1 MPNTTATPF
10 DNSAVKCYTKLRF
23 PPTTGV
29 VHTENLI
36 FSLNAT
42 MPVFL
47 MMVLGYLLHKT
58 PLLDD
63 RFANKLNDFVFKVTL
78 PVQIFKNLADS
89 DFHAVW
95 DTKVV
100 LFSFVVSLVSFL
112 ILFGLSFLLKDRSLQ
127 AEFTQAGCRSSQ
139 ALLGSALLINIYG
152 GTGSLALI
160 LIGAVPL
167 YNVVSVAM
175 LTLLAPGG
183 RLSRK
188 TLLKTLKGIATNPI
202 ILGIVAGLL
211 WSLLDIPQPAI
222 FSRSVSSLAATA
234 APLGLIAL
242 GASIDLKKAT
252 ACLKPTLV
260 CTAFKLI
267 LLAAAFLP
275 LAVLMGCRGEVLVTI
290 LIMLASP
297 STVSCFSMAR
307 SMGHDGTLSSSVVM
321 LTTLLSSFTFAGWIF
336 LLKTLALI

>member
-1 MPNTTATPF
+1 M
-10 DNSAVKCYTKLRF
+10 
-23 PPTTGV
+23 
-29 VHTENLI
+29 

-63 RFANKLNDFVFKVTL
+63 SFANKMNNFVFKVAL

-89 DFHAVW
+89 DFHSVW
-95 DTKVV
+95 NTKIVI
-100 LFSFVVSLVSFL
+100 FSFVVSLASIL

-127 AEFTQAGCRSSQ
+127 AEFTQAGYRSSQ
-139 ALLGSALLINIYG
+139 ALLGAALLTNIYG

-167 YNVVSVAM
+167 YNVAAV
-175 LTLLAPGG
+175 TLLTVMVPGG
-183 RLSRK
+183 HLTRK
-188 TLLKTLKGIATNPI
+188 TVLKTLKGIITNPI
-202 ILGIVAGLL
+202 ILGIIVGLL
-211 WSLLDIPQPAI
+211 WSLLGIPQPTI

-234 APLGLIAL
+234 TPLGLIAL

-267 LLAAAFLP
+267 LFAAAFLP
-275 LAVLMGCRGEVLVTI
+275 LAIWIGCRGELLVT
-290 LIMLASP
+290 MLVMFASP
-297 STVSCFSMAR
+297 TTVSCFSMAR
-307 SMGHDGTLSSSVVM
+307 SMGHEGTLSSSVVM
-321 LTTLLSSFTFAGWIF
+321 LTTLLSSFTFAGWLF
-336 LLKTLALI
+336 LLKSFALI

>member
-1 MPNTTATPF
+1 MGA
-10 DNSAVKCYTKLRF
+10 
-23 PPTTGV
+23 
-29 VHTENLI
+29 VHTDNLM

-63 RFANKLNDFVFKVTL
+63 SFANKMNNFVFKVAL

-95 DTKVV
+95 NTKIVI
-100 LFSFVVSLVSFL
+100 FSFLVSLASIL

-127 AEFTQAGCRSSQ
+127 AEFTQAGYRSSQ
-139 ALLGSALLINIYG
+139 ALLGAALLTNIYG

-167 YNVVSVAM
+167 YNVAAV
-175 LTLLAPGG
+175 TLLTVMVPGG
-183 RLSRK
+183 HLTRK
-188 TLLKTLKGIATNPI
+188 TILKTLKGIITNPI
-202 ILGIVAGLL
+202 ILGIIVGLL
-211 WSLLDIPQPAI
+211 WSLLRIPQPTI

-234 APLGLIAL
+234 TPLGLIAL

-267 LLAAAFLP
+267 LFAAAFLP
-275 LAVLMGCRGEVLVTI
+275 LAIWIGCRGELLVT
-290 LIMLASP
+290 MLVMFASP
-297 STVSCFSMAR
+297 TTVSCFSMAR
-307 SMGHDGTLSSSVVM
+307 SMGHEGTLSSSVVM
-321 LTTLLSSFTFAGWIF
+321 LTTLLSSFTFAGWLF
-336 LLKTLALI
+336 LLKTLTLI